1 MKEFNFL
8 KYSKIY
14 YIVSLAIVLV
24 AILVTAIFGLRIDI
38 EFKGG
43 SVATYSYEGEINTK
57 DVESLVK
64 KEIGYSANI
73 RISENNVTGKKN
85 VVVSIA
91 EEVSAEEQI
100 KLTNAIEKTFKNN
113 KAQLVE
119 SSSVNPMNGRSF
131 FIKCLIAVIIAAILM
146 VIYIAFRF
154 KNIGGWS
161 AGATAVMALVH
172 DLIVTFAVFAIF
184 RIEIGGNFMAV
195 MLTILGY
202 SINDTIVVFDR
213 VRENKVNFGK
223 KLSVA
228 ENVNLSLNQ
237 SMQRAINTTATTLI
251 ALAVVIIVSLI
262 YNIESMFDFIFPM
275 AVGLVSGVYSSMFLS
290 PCVWVAWQ
298 EKIAAKSKIRRKR
311 K

>member
-64 KEIGYSANI
+64 KELGYSANI

-228 ENVNLSLNQ
+228 ENVSLSLNQ

>member
-228 ENVNLSLNQ
+228 ENVSLSLNQ

>member
-64 KEIGYSANI
+64 KELGYSANI

-228 ENVNLSLNQ
+228 ENVSLSLNQ

-275 AVGLVSGVYSSMFLS
+275 AIGLVSGVYSSMFLS